1 MNVQGNRGAVRVY
14 KSSLK
19 TVVIQK
25 LDEVID
31 TYSVHL
37 ADLEDM
43 NEQDR
48 ILSFIRGK
56 IEAFEMMKDYFKQ
69 LL

>member
-1 MNVQGNRGAVRVY
+1 MNTQGNRGAVRVY

-19 TVVIQK
+19 IVVIQK

-31 TYSVHL
+31 TYNEHL

-56 IEAFEMMKDYFKQ
+56 IEAFEMIKDYFKQ

>member
-1 MNVQGNRGAVRVY
+1 MNTQGNRGAVRVY

-19 TVVIQK
+19 IVVIQK

-31 TYSVHL
+31 TYNEHL